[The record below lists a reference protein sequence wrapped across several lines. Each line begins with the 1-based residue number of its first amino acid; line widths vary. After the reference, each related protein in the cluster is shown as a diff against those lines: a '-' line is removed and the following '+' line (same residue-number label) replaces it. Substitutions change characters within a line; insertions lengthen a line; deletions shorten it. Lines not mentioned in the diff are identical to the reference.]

1 MFLTDH
7 INAEL
12 VSLFLHEKNISH
24 LFNLYWCI
32 EFEQNKNEKY

>member
-12 VSLFLHEKNISH
+12 VSLFLHEKNISI
-24 LFNLYWCI
+24 FSICI
-32 EFEQNKNEKY
+32 DVLFEQNKRKVV